1 MVGGF
6 VSTSIQ
12 FCPAWRMN
20 CLAPLNRKIM
30 LSKPKFENR
39 RLKRPQLLYQA
50 VQDEVKSYIIEHAL
64 MPGDALPPETE
75 LAEQLGVS
83 RNSVREAVKSLETLG
98 IVEAKTGAG
107 LFVRNFSFDPLL
119 ENLAYGLMFDLQ
131 DLADILEV
139 RFHIEHSM
147 IDQAVA
153 AVTDEQ
159 IAELRAL
166 LTHMAAA
173 LAQGESYADA
183 DRLFHRTLWTN
194 VRNRSVGKI
203 VDIFWMVFAQAQRC
217 SAIPANPDHAA
228 VYQWHVDIVDA
239 LAERNV
245 EAARVAMVRH
255 YGNIQTLLDEMR
267 VARNGQAAL
276 NN

>member
-1 MVGGF
+1 
-6 VSTSIQ
+6 
-12 FCPAWRMN
+12 
-20 CLAPLNRKIM
+20 M

-39 RLKRPQLLYQA
+39 KLKRPQLLYQV

-64 MPGDALPPETE
+64 VPGDALPPETE

-147 IDQAVA
+147 IDQVVG
-153 AVTDEQ
+153 AVTAEQ
-159 IAELRAL
+159 IAELRTI
-166 LTHMAAA
+166 LTRMATAV
-173 LAQGESYADA
+173 AQDKSYADE
-183 DRLFHRTLWTN
+183 DRLFHRTLWSN
-194 VRNRSVGKI
+194 VHNRSVGKI
-203 VDIFWMVFAQAQRC
+203 VDIFWMVFAQARRR
-217 SAIPANPDHAA
+217 SDVPANPDHEAI
-228 VYQWHVDIVDA
+228 YQWHVAIVDA
-239 LAERNV
+239 LEAGDV
-245 EAARVAMVRH
+245 EAARVAMVCH
-255 YGNIQTLLDEMR
+255 YGNIQTLLEAMR
-267 VARNGQAAL
+267 VHKHPKHSAFDT
-276 NN
+276 

>member
-1 MVGGF
+1 
-6 VSTSIQ
+6 
-12 FCPAWRMN
+12 
-20 CLAPLNRKIM
+20 M